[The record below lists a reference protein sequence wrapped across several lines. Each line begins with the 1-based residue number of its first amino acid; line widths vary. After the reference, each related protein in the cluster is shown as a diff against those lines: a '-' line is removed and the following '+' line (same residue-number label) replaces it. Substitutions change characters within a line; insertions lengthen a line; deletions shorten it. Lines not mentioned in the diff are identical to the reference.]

1 MARQVLERRYVMS
14 SDKPKARASVLL
26 LMFDKLDDR
35 AEEARVYDVQ
45 SQTLTH
51 RQPALMS
58 PVKHHKEK

>member
-1 MARQVLERRYVMS
+1 MS

-58 PVKHHKEK
+58 PVKNNQEN